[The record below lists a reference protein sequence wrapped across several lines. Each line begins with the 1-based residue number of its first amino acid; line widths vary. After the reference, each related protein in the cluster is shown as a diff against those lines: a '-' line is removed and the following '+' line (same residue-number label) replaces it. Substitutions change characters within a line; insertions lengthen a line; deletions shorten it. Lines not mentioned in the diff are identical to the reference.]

1 LHTLSAHDNTYCVFD
16 CVSIAS
22 SQTPLVAPHEESV
35 PTGSFVVIERSDLH
49 IGDKLGGEVY
59 KCKWKSRSLIVAVKR
74 LSGEL
79 QEGEVQLI
87 AKASQQGIDCAKP
100 QLDN

>member
-1 LHTLSAHDNTYCVFD
+1 MHFLSVHDNGYCVFD

-49 IGDKLGGEVY
+49 IGDMSKAGLLA
-59 KCKWKSRSLIVAVKR
+59 SPQHHT
-74 LSGEL
+74 LSWSCD
-79 QEGEVQLI
+79 
-87 AKASQQGIDCAKP
+87 AST
-100 QLDN
+100 

>member
-1 LHTLSAHDNTYCVFD
+1 MHFLSAHDNSYCVFD

-79 QEGEVQLI
+79 QEGEVQQI
-87 AKASQQGIDCAKP
+87 AEVLQQGTDCAKP